1 VTLVALVILAALA
14 ALFTALATPLVRRAA
29 IRWKAVDLPD
39 ERRVHG
45 TPTPRLGGLAVFA
58 AFMAAVAAAALAGAL
73 PAGGDHPSVPA
84 FLAAATLIVALGA
97 ADDLRRLR
105 PGVKL
110 AVEIAAAALVVY
122 GGGARVTGLSGLGGV
137 IQLGALS
144 GPLTI
149 LWIVLVTN
157 ALNLVDGIDGLASGA
172 ATISFAAVAVIAH
185 GFGFVE
191 VTILAVILAGACA
204 GFLVH
209 NFHPAT
215 IFLGDSGSLF
225 LGFALGVLSTY
236 ARAKGATGAITLA
249 TLLVVA
255 LPVGDALLAVQ
266 RRYLKGLRPASP
278 RSHLEGLRRV
288 FEADRNH
295 LHHRLLRAGL
305 GQRAAVYALYA
316 IQVAACA
323 YAVYLVV
330 SR

>member
-1 VTLVALVILAALA
+1 MSLVALLGLAAVAALA
-14 ALFTALATPLVRRAA
+14 CALLTPLVRRQAA
-29 IRWKAVDLPD
+29 AWRAVDLPD
-39 ERRVHG
+39 ERRVHH
-45 TPTPRLGGLAVFA
+45 TPTPRLGGLAVFV
-58 AFMAAVAAAALAGAL
+58 AFLCALGAAALAGVL
-73 PAGGDHPSVPA
+73 PAGGHRPDLLA
-84 FLAAATLIVALGA
+84 FLAGA
-97 ADDLRRLR
+97 ALVLVLGTVDDFHRLR
-105 PGVKL
+105 PAVKL
-110 AVEIAAAALVVY
+110 GVELVAAALVVY
-122 GGGARVTGLSGLGGV
+122 GGGARVTGLSGMGGV
-137 IQLGALS
+137 VALGALS
-144 GPLTI
+144 APLTI

-157 ALNLVDGIDGLASGA
+157 ALNLVDGIDGLAAGA

-185 GFGFVE
+185 GFGIDG
-191 VTILAVILAGACA
+191 VTVLAAILAGACA

-225 LGFALGVLSTY
+225 LGFALGVLSTH

-255 LPVGDALLAVQ
+255 LPVGDVLLAVQ
-266 RRYLKGLRPASP
+266 RRYLAGLRPASP
-278 RSHLEGLRRV
+278 RSHLAGLRRI

-305 GQRAAVYALYA
+305 GQRAAVVALYA